1 MLFGSAKIE
10 LKDLSDREK
19 NALLI
24 LCGKSRELYN
34 VCTAAICREYESG
47 GKVLGYQALKTAVN
61 GSAAYRSMGGYYFQI
76 LLTAIADFKKYLST
90 DIYILRKSDRTLQVK
105 NLDKFSLP
113 HPKQGLRVVE
123 VKNPLIRDGKILLL
137 ASSDTPTLY
146 LRLPEQY
153 QAKSI
158 TRAVVRP
165 MYHAR
170 YWELTIEYTVTEAAH
185 RLDPNKAL
193 GIDLGVTNYATC
205 VSTDGDSFIIDGK
218 RLKSILQGYCKYR
231 AKLLRASG
239 GSNDTKRLCSLS
251 RKTHNHSLDYARK
264 SAAYII
270 DYCIAHGIGKIIL
283 GWGIHFQ
290 NQNSNLG
297 QNNQL
302 YALMPFAKLK
312 DMLSFQCQKHG
323 ITFVTVDECYTS
335 QASALDLDPM
345 PQHVQLEKVTFSGR
359 RVHRGL
365 YMSGDGIKLNADQ
378 NGAINIL
385 RKGNVTPPFLARSDG
400 RGLACPRRIN
410 PLDNSAK

>member
-1 MLFGSAKIE
+1 MLYGSAKIE
-10 LKDLSDREK
+10 LKDLSDGEK

-34 VCTAAICREYESG
+34 VCTAAICREYENS
-47 GKVLGYQALKTAVN
+47 GKVMDYQALKSAVN
-61 GSAAYRSMGGYYFQI
+61 GSAAYRTMGGYYFQI
-76 LLTAIADFKKYLST
+76 LLSAIADFKKYLST

-105 NLDKFSLP
+105 NLDKFTLP
-113 HPKQGLRVVE
+113 HPKQGLRPIE
-123 VKNPLIRDGKILLL
+123 VKNPLIKDGKILLL
-137 ASSDTPTLY
+137 ASSDTPKLQ
-146 LRLPEQY
+146 LELPEQY

-158 TRAVVRP
+158 TRAIIRP

-185 RLDPNKAL
+185 PLDPNKAL

-205 VSTDGDSFIIDGK
+205 VSTDGDSFIVDGR
-218 RLKSILQGYCKYR
+218 RLKSIFQGYCKYR
-231 AKLLRASG
+231 AKLLRANGG
-239 GSNDTKRLCSLS
+239 GSDTRRLCSLS
-251 RKTHNHSLDYARK
+251 RKTHNRSLDYARK

-270 DYCIAHGIGKIIL
+270 NYCVAHGIGKIIL
-283 GWGIHFQ
+283 GWGVHFQ
-290 NQNSNLG
+290 RANLG

-345 PQHVQLEKVTFSGR
+345 PQHVQLEKVTFSGK
-359 RVHRGL
+359 RVRRGL
-365 YMSGDGIKLNADQ
+365 YMSGDGIKLNADI

-385 RKGNVTPPFLARSDG
+385 RKGNVTPPFLGRSDG

-410 PLDNSAK
+410 PLESSAK